1 MSYTVKAEIIQI
13 ARKQYDKKRVR
24 IRKGCR
30 LPATFTV
37 KQKKSG
43 FTLLEL
49 LVVVGILAALVAL
62 ALPFYQDYVNQ
73 SKMTAAEADLQT
85 FKKALAMYDQ
95 LEQKM
100 FNSSDFLVLIGKY
113 MQDFRTYTTQNSP
126 HDPWGVPYIIR
137 PAIGVVLSYGPDG
150 ELDTTDVTAR
160 LPVDDDI
167 MIIWKPPFI
176 ISGIRPINELT
187 VEVSFSRKIDTL
199 TEGTFSVTDG
209 TITRTGISKQKIS
222 DSIYRIVLNG
232 VMTKGQT
239 YTATLTTV
247 TAQDTKGGLDT
258 PPGGV
263 PTFKF

>member
-37 KQKKSG
+37 KHKNSG

-73 SKMTAAEADLQT
+73 SKITAAEADLQT

-95 LEQKM
+95 LEQQM
-100 FNSSDFLVLIGKY
+100 FDDTDFLSLIGKY
-113 MQDFRTYTTQNSP
+113 MQDFRTYAGQDSP

-137 PAIGVVLSYGPDG
+137 PEEGIILSYGPDG
-150 ELDTTDVTAR
+150 ELDTVTTTDR

-176 ISGIRPINELT
+176 ISGVRPINELT
-187 VEVSFSRKIDTL
+187 VEVSFSRKISSI
-199 TEGTFSVTDG
+199 TEATFSIAGDVNRVG
-209 TITRTGISKQKIS
+209 VSKQKIS
-222 DSIYRIVLNG
+222 DSIYRITLDG
-232 VMTKGQT
+232 IMTKGQT
-239 YTATLTTV
+239 YTVALTTV
-247 TAQDTKGGLDT
+247 TAQDNKSGLDT
-258 PPGGV
+258 PPGGA
-263 PTFKF
+263 PQFKF